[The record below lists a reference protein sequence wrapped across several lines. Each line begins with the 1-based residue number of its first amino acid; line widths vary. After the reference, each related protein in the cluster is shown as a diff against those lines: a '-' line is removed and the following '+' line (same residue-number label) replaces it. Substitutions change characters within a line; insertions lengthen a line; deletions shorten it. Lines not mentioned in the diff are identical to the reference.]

1 MFAVLSPQIVRVV
14 VVVVCLSVFI
24 LMVLCS
30 LCLRELVDL
39 NLIISIRF
47 PFDQSIV
54 SENPMSHDFEKGD

>member
-1 MFAVLSPQIVRVV
+1 MFAVLIPQIVRVV
-14 VVVVCLSVFI
+14 VLSVFI
-24 LMVLCS
+24 LTVPCS